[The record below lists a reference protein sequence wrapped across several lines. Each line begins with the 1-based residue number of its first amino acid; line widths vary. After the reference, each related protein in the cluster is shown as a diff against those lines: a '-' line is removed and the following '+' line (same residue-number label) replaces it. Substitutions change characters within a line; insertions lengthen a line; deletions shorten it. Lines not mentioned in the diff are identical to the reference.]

1 MSLVPSVLDPDHP
14 LTALRYLKSICP
26 DEDLS
31 TRSLAGFF
39 DTSGVPHDG
48 ISCAPVSVPSRQ
60 IDLHT
65 YVALTDGRSCDCGF
79 YRGTSQGQ
87 ALAAVSSMCNVIRLS
102 SLGVSLSVWP
112 EIYRLLTIISEAP
125 NVLRAHAS
133 SSWVN
138 RFLDVFSESSDS
150 LLDKSLSSVSSAPL
164 MSALAAHGK
173 SFQVSFGDS
182 QDFSS
187 WSQLLVSSLFEIKDL
202 DSISRRH
209 DMYKDFESWASIKS
223 GLTSSVVFSTRRL
236 RGPGIKRRPGGMLLL
251 LSATLN
257 AAVSGDIVSAEM
269 PEEVVAGLD
278 TLFSNENF
286 YCKTSSPLSENQLQ
300 LASQLWSDS
309 PSDEL
314 YSLAAVVRVV
324 EGLS

>member
-48 ISCAPVSVPSRQ
+48 ISCAPVSAPSRQ

-65 YVALTDGRSCDCGF
+65 YVALTDGRNCDCGF
-79 YRGTSQGQ
+79 YRGTPQGQ

-102 SLGVSLSVWP
+102 SLSVSLSVWP

-173 SFQVSFGDS
+173 SFQVSFGNS

-202 DSISRRH
+202 DSMSRRY
-209 DMYKDFESWASIKS
+209 DLYKDFEAWASIKS

-236 RGPGIKRRPGGMLLL
+236 RGPGIKRRPGGILLL

-257 AAVSGDIVSAEM
+257 AAVSGDVVSAEM

-278 TLFSNENF
+278 ALFSNENF

>member
-1 MSLVPSVLDPDHP
+1 
-14 LTALRYLKSICP
+14 
-26 DEDLS
+26 
-31 TRSLAGFF
+31 
-39 DTSGVPHDG
+39 
-48 ISCAPVSVPSRQ
+48 
-60 IDLHT
+60 
-65 YVALTDGRSCDCGF
+65 
-79 YRGTSQGQ
+79 
-87 ALAAVSSMCNVIRLS
+87 
-102 SLGVSLSVWP
+102 
-112 EIYRLLTIISEAP
+112 
-125 NVLRAHAS
+125 
-133 SSWVN
+133 
-138 RFLDVFSESSDS
+138 
-150 LLDKSLSSVSSAPL
+150 

-173 SFQVSFGDS
+173 SFQVSFGNS

-202 DSISRRH
+202 DSMSRRY
-209 DMYKDFESWASIKS
+209 DLYKDFEAWASIKS

-236 RGPGIKRRPGGMLLL
+236 RGPGIKRRPGGILLL

-257 AAVSGDIVSAEM
+257 AAVSGD
-269 PEEVVAGLD
+269 VVGLD
-278 TLFSNENF
+278 ALFSNENF